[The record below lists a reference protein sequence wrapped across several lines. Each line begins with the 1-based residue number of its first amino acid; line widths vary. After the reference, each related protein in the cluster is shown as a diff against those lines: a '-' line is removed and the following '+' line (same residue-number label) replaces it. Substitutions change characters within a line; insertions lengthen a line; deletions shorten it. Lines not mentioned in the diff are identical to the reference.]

1 MGKQANK
8 DTLALLA
15 SMGIILSIALLLMA
29 PILFTLI
36 PSG

>member
-1 MGKQANK
+1 MGKEETK
-8 DTLALLA
+8 DTLALIA
-15 SMGIILSIALLLMA
+15 SMGIITSIALLLMA